1 MAVTAFIPQIWSAFL
16 QTAFQEREVIA
27 STLTREFEGEAVRG
41 NVVRVPFA
49 ATPSVVDYA
58 AAGRTI
64 NAEEA
69 TVTTVDVP
77 VDHEDAFAVKIDD
90 VDRAQAAGSFEPV
103 MRAASGA
110 LVEKYETRLAE
121 MLLTGGTAL
130 DGSGTDAADGD
141 AAFDV
146 VMDLRQ
152 ALSQAKAPLGER
164 FLIVNPEF
172 SRMLLGADSKLTS
185 VDAAGDAA
193 GLRQATIGQL
203 AGFTVV
209 ETAILSPVAR
219 PRSACTPRPPR
230 SSARST
236 RRRPCGR
243 TTPSPTS
250 SAACTSPG
258 TPCSGRRP
266 WSCSRVPPR
275 RPADPPR
282 ARPRLAG
289 QGGPRFV
296 SARP

>member
-209 ETAILSPVAR
+209 ETAILSP
-219 PRSACTPRPPR
+219 
-230 SSARST
+230 
-236 RRRPCGR
+236 GR
-243 TTPSPTS
+243 QAAIGLHS
-250 SAACTSPG
+250 SAA
-258 TPCSGRRP
+258 
-266 WSCSRVPPR
+266 
-275 RPADPPR
+275 A
-282 ARPRLAG
+282 
-289 QGGPRFV
+289 FV
-296 SARP
+296 SQINETEAVRAHNAFADVVRGLHVSGHAVLRPEAVVVFQGAAPAAG